1 MLGWNARKVKNF
13 TSNEIWLFIIGR
25 VLVAFGMGI
34 VAMKYFPRLAE
45 FLDIPVILIG
55 ALCLVIAARGL
66 KRRP

>member
-1 MLGWNARKVKNF
+1 MLAWNAQKVKKL

-34 VAMKYFPRLAE
+34 VAMKYFPMLVE